1 MEEHVHH
8 AITASS
14 AVAAPSDVA
23 HLLREGS
30 GISGILPTSS
40 SPSNLNLDNFR
51 LDGRAEVFL
60 DTTAHT
66 DRIELSP
73 VHGADE
79 LVESD
84 EAQQQ

>member
-23 HLLREGS
+23 HLLREG
-30 GISGILPTSS
+30 SGILPTSS